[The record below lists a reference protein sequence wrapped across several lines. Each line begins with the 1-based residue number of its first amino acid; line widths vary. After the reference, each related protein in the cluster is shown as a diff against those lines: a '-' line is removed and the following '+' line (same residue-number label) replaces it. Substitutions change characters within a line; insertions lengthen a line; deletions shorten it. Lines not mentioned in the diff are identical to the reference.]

1 MKNISKKMQLGL
13 EKHLLM
19 CYTISKYGGIMSKQ
33 LIKILAICALVIL
46 CPVVII
52 AVSIMATEAV
62 GVTLTISDGGVE
74 TLNSAINDGQ
84 GYEGK
89 DSKVTIMIDGKEQ
102 TSNKVTVTKHTEVT
116 VTYEGVGY
124 DFVGWYAGNYNEINR
139 TGSKVDDAVSTLAS
153 YTFEVSKNTVL
164 TAVRDVKVYNVTYAG
179 LYDDGETAMDLQPET
194 LEYNQPLQTITP
206 KVGGIS
212 TGWYNTVEGVAGT
225 TTQVANFET
234 SGNVEVYP
242 AWEAQMLVEY
252 LKGNQVIS
260 SIRLFEGQVEG
271 YNLLDATSEVVK
283 NNITP
288 GYEFAGWTN
297 QLGGEAVTTITYD
310 ANGIKLLLN
319 ESLITY
325 TVNVKFN
332 AVSDE
337 VETLTYDVQNGLS
350 TYAVTR
356 DNYTFAGFDLG
367 GVIYTP
373 SQEEFSQAIIATGV
387 KTVDVT
393 AVWEC
398 NYPSGIAFTF
408 KGLANYTL
416 NGFTGNFLV
425 YGDKGDE
432 QGVKLSYDAEI
443 TNFEDNETG
452 FDVNTNLYNYFVSTF
467 ENIKTKNGDAVEFSY
482 ISLTTYVNDNPL
494 SNIIDITDGEALTIT
509 YANIFEY
516 VKEMNAGT
524 LDDVTEIKLQFM
536 FEVIA

>member
-1 MKNISKKMQLGL
+1 
-13 EKHLLM
+13 
-19 CYTISKYGGIMSKQ
+19 MSKQ

-74 TLNSAINDGQ
+74 TLNSAVNDGQ

-164 TAVRDVKVYNVTYAG
+164 TAVRDVKVYHVTYAG

-225 TTQVANFET
+225 TTPVANFET

-356 DNYTFAGFDLG
+356 DNYTFVGFDLG
-367 GVIYTP
+367 GVVYSP
-373 SQEEFSQAIIATGV
+373 SQTEFAQAIIATGV

-398 NYPSGIAFTF
+398 NYPSNIAFSF
-408 KGLANYTL
+408 VGYANYTFDSVTADL
-416 NGFTGNFLV
+416 PVYADRNGENVEMAFEEEFI
-425 YGDKGDE
+425 
-432 QGVKLSYDAEI
+432 S
-443 TNFEDNETG
+443 FEDSVTG
-452 FDVNTNLYNYFVSTF
+452 FDVNTNLYNYFVGAF
-467 ENIKTKNGDAVEFSY
+467 ENIETANGDAVEFKKLT
-482 ISLTTYVNDNPL
+482 IITMVNGVSL
-494 SNIIDITDGEALTIT
+494 ITQIHIQKAEALTIT
-509 YANIFEY
+509 FADVLDY
-516 VKEMNAGT
+516 VKDIREGS
-524 LDDVTEIKLQFM
+524 LDNVTAIQLDFGFEEI
-536 FEVIA
+536 A